1 MNDILLVLALASS
14 LPLLT
19 SATDGAPPSA
29 WGFYGHELGDS
40 RDHVVE
46 LFRLHRDIGFDPAG
60 PLRQE
65 TRDFAAERLAVG
77 ARTLRDLWWSAW
89 LESGGAQPGGLP
101 GL

>member
-1 MNDILLVLALASS
+1 
-14 LPLLT
+14 
-19 SATDGAPPSA
+19 
-29 WGFYGHELGDS
+29 LGDS